1 MRKSFRKTSKKHPK
15 KQNRKS
21 LRRNRKGGF
30 SFFTKTPK
38 TVSEIDEKTK
48 EEFNLSEDEL
58 TSFIHMTPES
68 KRKFIKDK
76 TCLVS
81 EPQINVF
88 TGRPMPAGFTKVP
101 NKSKCK
107 KLCNILKKIGGI
119 TDCGDD
125 FEYSTCAIDIDS
137 NENKTRNCNCN
148 PEKCNA

>member
-30 SFFTKTPK
+30 SFFTKTP
-38 TVSEIDEKTK
+38 TTINEIDEKTK
-48 EEFNLSEDEL
+48 QEFNLTTEELESFNTMSEGDK
-58 TSFIHMTPES
+58 I
-68 KRKFIKDK
+68 KFIKDK
-76 TCLVS
+76 TCLVR

-107 KLCNILKKIGGI
+107 KLCNVLKKIGGI

-125 FEYSTCAIDIDS
+125 FEDSACATDIDS
-137 NENKTRNCNCN
+137 NENQTRNCNCN